1 MTHRRLSFL
10 SLHFGL
16 VLACT
21 TVLSAQLNRGTIEGT
36 VTDPQGA
43 TLSGVDV
50 SITSVDT
57 NVVTT
62 TTTNSA
68 GYYRGEL
75 WCRAPT
81 VPTSQPRDSRCW
93 T

>member
-10 SLHFGL
+10 SLQFGL

-36 VTDPQGA
+36 VTDPQGRHCPGW
-43 TLSGVDV
+43 TSV
-50 SITSVDT
+50 ITSVDT

-62 TTTNSA
+62 TTTNST
-68 GYYRGEL
+68 GYYRAET